1 MKQNFELRNEALSIL
16 KGNWGRV
23 ILLLFIT
30 IIGYIILY
38 TIINNY
44 ALNNY
49 CLNSS
54 SNIEVMFK
62 SVSVSCISFL
72 SNIFILL
79 PLTYLFLLKLLTF
92 TRTKDSKYLTS
103 NLFGTLKDNYTQSIA
118 VLGLTTIYSLLWAL
132 LLLIP
137 GIVKS
142 YSYSL
147 AKYIQM
153 DNRDLRAEECIKKS
167 MKLMKGK
174 KMQLF
179 LLDLSFILRWL
190 AIPIITIVVFLA
202 LLFIF
207 SGNIN
212 PSRELFGYALF
223 IILAGILC
231 AYLAVIYFVPYIET
245 TRILFYEEVIKEQQI
260 EE

>member
-1 MKQNFELRNEALSIL
+1 
-16 KGNWGRV
+16 
-23 ILLLFIT
+23 
-30 IIGYIILY
+30 
-38 TIINNY
+38 
-44 ALNNY
+44 
-49 CLNSS
+49 
-54 SNIEVMFK
+54 MFK

-79 PLTYLFLLKLLTF
+79 PLTYLLLLKLLTF

-190 AIPIITIVVFLA
+190 AIPIITIVVFLT

-207 SGNIN
+207 SGNIK
-212 PSRELFGYALF
+212 ELFGYALL

-245 TRILFYEEVIKEQQI
+245 TRILFYEEVIKEQAI